1 MSEVKIPT
9 CGRAVHY
16 FPMDC
21 LKAEN
26 NGKIKLP
33 ATVSSDST
41 DISLDL
47 HVLYP
52 NNFAPVQY
60 FENVPHKSN
69 WKQGQLGYWDWP
81 EMK

>member
-21 LKAEN
+21 SPSEN
-26 NGKIKLP
+26 NGFVKFP

-41 DISLDL
+41 DIFLDL
-47 HVLYP
+47 HVLLP
-52 NNFAPVQY
+52 NYNDPVNY
-60 FENVPHKSN
+60 VENVPHKSN